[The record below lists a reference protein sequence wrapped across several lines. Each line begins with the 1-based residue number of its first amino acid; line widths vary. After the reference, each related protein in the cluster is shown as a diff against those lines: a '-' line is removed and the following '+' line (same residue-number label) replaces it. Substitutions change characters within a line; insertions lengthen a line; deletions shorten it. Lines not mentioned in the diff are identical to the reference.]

1 MSKRFRALLAILVL
15 LLAAC
20 SSGDDGADAG
30 DRAAAAT
37 EEPVEGPGEAGGEE
51 PGSEGAEEESEE
63 ARTLRI
69 LVSNDDGYDAEGIDV
84 LVEGLLTL
92 DDVDLVV
99 YAPEDQQSGTGGRM
113 TNGLVD
119 VRDAELLSG
128 HPVRAVDG
136 FPSDSVRMAMDE
148 EGVEVDLVVTGINEG
163 QNLGWIMDLSG
174 TVGAA
179 RAAVTRGVPALATS
193 QGFGELTY
201 HDAIPFILEWIE
213 DRRETLLDGTEPVE
227 VTNLNVPSCSTG
239 ELRGLLEAEP
249 ADEDAAEDAGGP
261 FGEVDCESE
270 VSEDELI
277 NDVAGFNNGFAVIG
291 PVPAEPE
298 VPAELVEPAA

>member
-1 MSKRFRALLAILVL
+1 MSNRIATLIATVLV

-20 SSGDDGADAG
+20 SSDDGSARRDDERSPDVTSDTDRDAEVDEHAEDPD
-30 DRAAAAT
+30 DRDETDDAA
-37 EEPVEGPGEAGGEE
+37 P
-51 PGSEGAEEESEE
+51 
-63 ARTLRI
+63 LRI
-69 LVSNDDGYDAEGIDV
+69 LVSNDDGYDALGIDV

-92 DDVDLVV
+92 DDVELIV

-113 TNGLVD
+113 TEGPVD
-119 VRDAELLSG
+119 VRDAELRGG

-136 FPSDSVRMAMDE
+136 YPSDSIRMAMDE

-163 QNLGWIMDLSG
+163 QNLGPIMDYSG

-179 RAAVTRGVPALATS
+179 RAAVARGVPALATS

-201 HDAIPFILEWIE
+201 EEAIPFIIEWIE
-213 DRRETLLDGTEPVE
+213 FHRDEIIGGTFPVS
-227 VTNLNVPSCSTG
+227 VTNLNVPSCSAG
-239 ELRGLLEAEP
+239 DLRGLLEREP
-249 ADEDAAEDAGGP
+249 ATSEESKDAGGP
-261 FGEVDCESE
+261 LGEADCESE
-270 VSEDELI
+270 SPESDLG
-277 NDVAGFNNGFAVIG
+277 NDVAAFNNGFAVIG